1 MPAAMSG
8 YTDFNPEKDIPSL
21 TGKVVVV
28 TGGTAGIGR
37 ATVLALAKR
46 QPAHLYFTG
55 RNTRSAQSVIDGAKG
70 SSPGVEITFV
80 KLDMNSLAAVKE
92 ACTQF
97 THDRLDIL
105 MCNAG
110 IMQQPPGVSV
120 NGYERHFA
128 TNHLAH
134 AMLIQQLLPTM
145 LKTAKL
151 PGSDVRLIMTTSLG
165 WVIHPKGGI
174 LFEALKTSQEGLLG
188 SYYTYGQSKLANI
201 IYAREIARR
210 FPQII
215 SVSVHPGVVQ
225 TDLVNDLSW
234 ARRYFVYFS
243 QYVQGIGTLTEAQGC
258 LSQLWAAAGARKE
271 QIVNGAYYRP
281 VGVMSNGD
289 LNKTA
294 TDLKL
299 AEKLWIWTADVLS
312 KY

>member
-55 RNTRSAQSVIDGAKG
+55 RNTRSAQSVIDGAKE

-188 SYYTYGQSKLANI
+188 SYYTYG
-201 IYAREIARR
+201 
-210 FPQII
+210 
-215 SVSVHPGVVQ
+215 
-225 TDLVNDLSW
+225 
-234 ARRYFVYFS
+234 YFVYFS